1 MAIKKQVVDGG
12 RRTILRHTSGK
23 KKGELAGSLPS
34 APPPNQAP
42 KTPFAST
49 SNDAEDESYSVSGA
63 YERFLR
69 SNSENETIEA
79 GDNFTLM
86 QDSPALELAQ
96 HTSAL
101 IPHGL
106 DEDQHKDVFM
116 ALSRSV
122 KRWDPAP
129 EEPTDEEWNTYLL
142 TARARITDPTNG
154 LSDEE
159 RAQALSVWEKAKANG
174 KPDAQTFALA
184 SSSEK
189 RMWRA
194 KYALHDHS
202 VQIASWYDADP
213 EEVKSEVARYRAE
226 YYKRLT
232 DGEDPGVPPKYAA
245 AWRRT
250 GGSAPKDPATIYAH
264 YHAET
269 TSEHTP
275 DNPPERYVA
284 LDLETTGLSTK
295 DAHIIEVGLVEYDKN
310 GKELNRWSQLVRP
323 PKSPDGSISTGD
335 EKVVSIHNISVADVV
350 DQPTF
355 DEILPE
361 LQERLSGSTLIG
373 HNLGFDTKHLRVS
386 MQKFASS
393 EQPELAN
400 PSWKGE
406 ADTLFHASRHM
417 EGLENNKLVT
427 VAGSLGIDYTNGHRA
442 EHDAAVAGEVFFNI
456 RNANKWG
463 AREKS

>member
-34 APPPNQAP
+34 TPPPNAVP
-42 KTPFAST
+42 KTPNISRET
-49 SNDAEDESYSVSGA
+49 QEDEDSYSVSAA

-69 SNSENETIEA
+69 SNSEAETIEA
-79 GDNFTLM
+79 GDDFTLM
-86 QDSPALELAQ
+86 QDSPTLELAQ

-101 IPHGL
+101 VPHGL
-106 DEDQHKDVFM
+106 DEDQHRDVFL

-129 EEPTDEEWNTYLL
+129 QEPTDEEWNTYLL

-159 RAQALSVWEKAKANG
+159 RERALAVWEKAKANG

-194 KYALHDHS
+194 KYMLRDHS

-213 EEVKSEVARYRAE
+213 ATVEAEVAKYRAE
-226 YYKRLT
+226 FYARKAR
-232 DGEDPGVPPKYAA
+232 GEEPSVPPKYAA
-245 AWRRT
+245 SWRRT

-269 TSEHTP
+269 TSEYTP
-275 DNPPERYVA
+275 EVPPQRYVA
-284 LDLETTGLSTK
+284 LDLETTGLSIK
-295 DAHIIEVGLVEYDKN
+295 DSHIIEVGLVEYDKN
-310 GKELNRWSQLVRP
+310 GNEKGRWSQLVRP
-323 PKSPDGSISTGD
+323 PLDENGKVSTGD
-335 EKVVSIHNISVADVV
+335 DKVVSVHNIHVEDVI

-361 LQERLSGSTLIG
+361 LQDRLAGSTLIG

-386 MQKFASS
+386 MQKFAPE
-393 EQPELAN
+393 EQRELAS
-400 PSWKGE
+400 PSWQGE

-417 EGLENNKLVT
+417 EGLENNKLAT
-427 VAGSLGIDYTNGHRA
+427 VADSLGISYTNGHRA
-442 EHDAAVAGEVFFNI
+442 EHDAAVAGEVFFKI
-456 RNANKWG
+456 RNAKGWG
-463 AREKS
+463 AREEA